1 MPQSLNPV
9 KPELVRVMG
18 VVLEV
23 VAVNSQLWHHD
34 ATGNALDEPHEFL
47 YEPAFVGLAVFGE
60 GISSLNH
67 L

>member
-1 MPQSLNPV
+1 
-9 KPELVRVMG
+9 MG